1 MLHKTYVP
9 IVPLLMKICDGF
21 GITIVQ
27 FFTEEDETARLTAIG
42 GNVSTS
48 GASWI
53 M

>member
-9 IVPLLMKICDGF
+9 TVPSLMKICDGF
-21 GITIVQ
+21 GITIAQ

-48 GASWI
+48 GASW
-53 M
+53 MM